1 MRDMV
6 RSMRPAGGGKP
17 YAVRFETLPGQQA
30 QVDFVQFQV
39 RFAVTPDRVQVVW
52 LFSLVLGFSRLI
64 WGVRAASDDAE
75 RAGLPSSCVR
85 GDRWRAA
92 RDPLRSHENG
102 SDRRG

>member
-64 WGVRAASDDAE
+64 WGGSC
-75 RAGLPSSCVR
+75 CVR
-85 GDRWRAA
+85 RCRACWPA
-92 RDPLRSHENG
+92 IELRS
-102 SDRRG
+102 RRSVACRARSFTIA